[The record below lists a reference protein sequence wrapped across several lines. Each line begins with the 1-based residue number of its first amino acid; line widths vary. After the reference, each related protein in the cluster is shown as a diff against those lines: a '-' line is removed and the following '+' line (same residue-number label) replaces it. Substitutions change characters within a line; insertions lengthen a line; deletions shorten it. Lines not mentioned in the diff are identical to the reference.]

1 MTTLEINITDDEDLI
16 INVLRAFES
25 KHSLTFK
32 EKKSIVIPGKP
43 MTEMEY
49 ENMLNESRNSRSYTL
64 EQAKQYLGI

>member
-1 MTTLEINITDDEDLI
+1 MTTLEINIIDDEDLI
-16 INVLRAFES
+16 INVLRVFEK

-32 EKKSIVIPGKP
+32 EKKSIITPGKP
-43 MTEMEY
+43 MTEIEY

>member
-1 MTTLEINITDDEDLI
+1 MTTLEINITNDEDLI
-16 INVLRAFES
+16 MDVLKVFEK

-32 EKKSIVIPGKP
+32 QKQSIVTPGKP

>member
-1 MTTLEINITDDEDLI
+1 MKTLEINITDDEDLI

-32 EKKSIVIPGKP
+32 EKKSIAIPGKP